1 MNEER
6 LMKVLVAPLISEKSS
21 VAAEQNN
28 QYVFKVTTDA
38 TKPEIKAAVELLFE
52 VKVDAVKVA
61 NVKGKTKRF
70 GRSMG
75 RRSDWKKAYI
85 SLQAGQEID
94 LLGGAE

>member
-6 LMKVLVAPLISEKSS
+6 LMKVLLAPLISEKSS
-21 VAAEQNN
+21 IATEQNN

-38 TKPEIKAAVELLFE
+38 TKPEIKAAVEFLFE

-61 NVKGKTKRF
+61 NMKGKTKRF
-70 GRSMG
+70 GQKMG

>member
-1 MNEER
+1 MKEER

-38 TKPEIKAAVELLFE
+38 TKPEIKQAVELLFN
-52 VKVDAVKVA
+52 VKVDAVQVA
-61 NVKGKTKRF
+61 NMKGKTKRF
-70 GRSMG
+70 GQKLG
-75 RRSDWKKAYI
+75 RRNNWKKAYI

>member
-1 MNEER
+1 MSKDR
-6 LMKVLVAPLISEKSS
+6 LMKILLAPHISEKSAIAGDES
-21 VAAEQNN
+21 N

-38 TKPEIKAAVELLFE
+38 TKPEIKQAVELLFD

-61 NVKGKTKRF
+61 NMKGKTKRF
-70 GRSMG
+70 GQKMG

>member
-21 VAAEQNN
+21 IAAEQSN

-38 TKPEIKAAVELLFE
+38 TKPEIKQAVELLFN

-61 NVKGKTKRF
+61 NMKGKTKRF
-70 GRSMG
+70 GQKMG
-75 RRSDWKKAYI
+75 RRNDWKKAYI

>member
-21 VAAEQNN
+21 VAAEQSN

-38 TKPEIKAAVELLFE
+38 TKPEIKAAVELLFD
-52 VKVDAVKVA
+52 VKVDAVNVA
-61 NVKGKTKRF
+61 NMKGKSKRF
-70 GRSMG
+70 GQKMG

>member
-6 LMKVLVAPLISEKSS
+6 LMKVLLSPLISEKTSI
-21 VAAEQNN
+21 AAEQSN
-28 QYVFKVTTDA
+28 QYVFKVASDA
-38 TKPEIKAAVELLFE
+38 TKPEIKQAVELLFDVTVE
-52 VKVDAVKVA
+52 AVNVA
-61 NVKGKTKRF
+61 NMKGKTKRF
-70 GRSMG
+70 GQRMG

>member
-6 LMKVLVAPLISEKSS
+6 LMMVLVAPLVSEKSS
-21 VAAEQNN
+21 IAAEQNN
-28 QYVFKVTTDA
+28 QYVFKVATDA
-38 TKPEIKAAVELLFE
+38 TKPEIKQAVELLFD
-52 VKVDAVKVA
+52 VTVNAVKVA
-61 NVKGKTKRF
+61 NMKGKTKRF
-70 GRSMG
+70 GQKMG

>member
-6 LMKVLVAPLISEKSS
+6 LMKVLLAPLISEKSS

-38 TKPEIKAAVELLFE
+38 TKPEIKQAVELLFN

-61 NVKGKTKRF
+61 NMKGKTKRF
-70 GRSMG
+70 GQRMG

-94 LLGGAE
+94 LLSGAE

>member
-28 QYVFKVTTDA
+28 QVVFKVTTDA
-38 TKPEIKAAVELLFE
+38 TKPEIKAAVEMLFE

-61 NVKGKTKRF
+61 NMKGKTKRF
-70 GRSMG
+70 GQKMG
-75 RRSDWKKAYI
+75 RRNDWKKAYI
-85 SLQAGQEID
+85 SLQEGSEID

>member
-38 TKPEIKAAVELLFE
+38 TKPEIKQAVELLFN
-52 VKVDAVKVA
+52 VKVEAVKVA
-61 NVKGKTKRF
+61 NMKGKTKRF
-70 GRSMG
+70 GQKIG

>member
-21 VAAEQNN
+21 IAAELNN
-28 QYVFKVTTDA
+28 QYVFKVATDA
-38 TKPEIKAAVELLFE
+38 TKPEIKAAVEMLFD

-61 NVKGKTKRF
+61 NMKGKTKRF
-70 GRSMG
+70 GQKMG
-75 RRSDWKKAYI
+75 RRNDWKKAYI

>member
-21 VAAEQNN
+21 IAAEQNN

-38 TKPEIKAAVELLFE
+38 TKPEIKQAVELLFN

-61 NVKGKTKRF
+61 NMKGKSKRF
-70 GRSMG
+70 GQKMG
-75 RRSDWKKAYI
+75 RRNDWKKAYI

>member
-21 VAAEQNN
+21 IAAEMNN

-38 TKPEIKAAVELLFE
+38 TKPEIKAAVEMLFD

-61 NVKGKTKRF
+61 NMKGKTKRF
-70 GRSMG
+70 GQKMG

-85 SLQAGQEID
+85 SLQEGQEID

>member
-21 VAAEQNN
+21 VAAEMNN

-38 TKPEIKAAVELLFE
+38 TKPEIKAAVELLFN
-52 VKVDAVKVA
+52 VKVDAVNVA
-61 NVKGKTKRF
+61 NMKGKTKRF
-70 GRSMG
+70 GQKMG

>member
-21 VAAEQNN
+21 IAAEQSN

-38 TKPEIKAAVELLFE
+38 TKPEIKAAVELLFD

-61 NVKGKTKRF
+61 NMKGKTKRF
-70 GRSMG
+70 GQKMG

>member
-21 VAAEQNN
+21 IAAEKYN
-28 QYVFKVTTDA
+28 QYVFKVTTNA
-38 TKPEIKAAVELLFE
+38 TKPEIKQAVELLFD

-61 NVKGKTKRF
+61 NMKGKTKRH
-70 GRSMG
+70 GSKTG

>member
-21 VAAEQNN
+21 VAADKHN

-38 TKPEIKAAVELLFE
+38 TKPEIKQAVELLFD

-61 NVKGKTKRF
+61 NMKGKTKRF
-70 GRSMG
+70 GQKMG
-75 RRSDWKKAYI
+75 RRNAWKKAYI

>member
-21 VAAEQNN
+21 IAAEMNN

-38 TKPEIKAAVELLFE
+38 TKPEIKAAVEMLFD

-61 NVKGKTKRF
+61 NMKGKTKRF
-70 GRSMG
+70 GQKMG
-75 RRSDWKKAYI
+75 RRNDWKKAYI
-85 SLQAGQEID
+85 SLQEGQEID

>member
-21 VAAEQNN
+21 IAAEQNN

-38 TKPEIKAAVELLFE
+38 TKPEIKQAVELMFD

-61 NVKGKTKRF
+61 NMKGKTKRH
-70 GRSMG
+70 GQKLG
-75 RRSDWKKAYI
+75 LRSDWKKAYI

>member
-21 VAAEQNN
+21 IAAELNN

-38 TKPEIKAAVELLFE
+38 TKPEIKAAVEMLFN

-61 NVKGKTKRF
+61 NMKGKTKRF
-70 GRSMG
+70 GQKMG
-75 RRSDWKKAYI
+75 RRNDWKKAYI

>member
-21 VAAEQNN
+21 IAAELNN

-38 TKPEIKAAVELLFE
+38 TKPEIKAAVEMLFN
-52 VKVDAVKVA
+52 VKVDGVKVA
-61 NVKGKTKRF
+61 NMKGKTKRF
-70 GRSMG
+70 GQKMG
-75 RRSDWKKAYI
+75 RRNDWKKAYI

>member
-21 VAAEQNN
+21 IAAELNN

-38 TKPEIKAAVELLFE
+38 TKPEIKAAVEMLFD

-61 NVKGKTKRF
+61 NMKGKTKRF
-70 GRSMG
+70 GQKMG
-75 RRSDWKKAYI
+75 RRNDWKKAYI